1 MSDGDSKENTNKN
14 KDYYTDHK
22 DNTYEKNR
30 EHYKN
35 VLLIGSPNVGK
46 SLTFNKLTGMTAMV
60 SNYPGTTV
68 DIDEGNFKYDNKTI
82 HITDPPGLY
91 DLNTITEEERVAK
104 ILVLDKQFDL
114 MVHVI
119 DAKNIDKSIGLTL
132 QLIDAGKEVILV
144 LNMMDELEKMGASV
158 DRDALSRDLGIPI
171 VLTSAAQNK
180 GLDELTRTIANY
192 DSIEDEILKES
203 KTLLDVDYGRSI
215 EIAISKVKDN
225 IHGDYA
231 VSKRYLAVSLLEG
244 DEDSEK
250 LIMDEE
256 NYDGL
261 SRIIEEEKAKFDE
274 PIKYLTK
281 LRLADY
287 AKYIRSNYTT
297 LDNVN
302 MQNSN
307 SFAQKL
313 SMIMIHPFYGLII
326 LACVLY
332 FGLYLIVGVLGA
344 GILVDFLENTIFG
357 QYINPAVTG
366 IVVQYIPWV
375 EIQNLFVGEYGIV
388 TLGLTYGFGIIL
400 PIVSLF
406 FIVFS
411 ILEDSGYLPRL
422 ALLVDNGFKKIGL
435 SGRSVIPFVLAV
447 GCGSMAT
454 MVTRTL
460 ETKRERNIATML
472 MALTIPCSAQLG
484 VIMAL
489 LSQHPSSIWI
499 WLAVIVL
506 NFVVIGFLAKKFVPG
521 AQPSFFMELHPLRWP
536 KLSHIAKKTWT
547 RLILYI
553 KELIPIFI
561 LISIIIWAL
570 DLCGIFQWI
579 IGCISP
585 IINAIGLPSSTS
597 ASFILGFF
605 RRDFGA
611 AGLMTIQNQLTGVQ
625 LLVASVTLTLFLPC
639 VAQLMIMIKER
650 GVKLAG
656 LIAVMSIVLAFTM
669 GFIVNLILTSLNVV
683 L

>member
-1 MSDGDSKENTNKN
+1 MGNEKDSKKNSDNKGN
-14 KDYYTDHK
+14 PF
-22 DNTYEKNR
+22 
-30 EHYKN
+30 YKN

-68 DIDEGNFKYDNKTI
+68 DIDEGNFTYEGKTV

-104 ILVLDKQFDL
+104 LLVLDESFNL
-114 MVHVI
+114 IVHVV
-119 DAKNIDKSIGLTL
+119 DAKNIEKSIDLTL
-132 QLIDAGKEVILV
+132 QLIEAGKELVLV
-144 LNMMDELEKMGASV
+144 LNMMDELEKIGASI
-158 DRDALSRDLGIPI
+158 DKEALSKELGIPI
-171 VLTSAAQNK
+171 VLTSAAENR
-180 GLDELTRTIANY
+180 GLDELKHVIVNY
-192 DSIEDEILKES
+192 DSIENEIVS
-203 KTLLDVDYGRSI
+203 QSNTLLDVDYGRSI
-215 EIAISKVKDN
+215 ELAISQIKDKIN
-225 IHGDYA
+225 SRYP
-231 VSKRYLAVSLLEG
+231 VSKRYLAISLLEG
-244 DEDSEK
+244 DEDIENLVNETEDYGLLSEVVK
-250 LIMDEE
+250 
-256 NYDGL
+256 NQ
-261 SRIIEEEKAKFDE
+261 RAKFDQ

-281 LRLADY
+281 LRLVDY
-287 AKYIRSNYTT
+287 AKYIKTNFTT
-297 LDNVN
+297 IDSVN
-302 MQNSN
+302 AQNQD
-307 SFAQKL
+307 SFGEKL
-313 SMIMIHPFYGLII
+313 SRIMIHPVYGLII
-326 LACVLY
+326 LAFVLY
-332 FGLYLIVGVLGA
+332 FGLYLIVGILGA

-357 QYINPAVTG
+357 QYINPAVTAV
-366 IVVQYIPWV
+366 VVQYIPWV
-375 EIQNLFVGEYGIV
+375 PIQNLFVGEYGIV

-422 ALLVDNGFKKIGL
+422 ALLVDNGFKQIGL

-460 ETKRERNIATML
+460 ETRRERNIATML

-489 LSQHPSSIWI
+489 LSQHPKSIWI
-499 WLAVIVL
+499 WLAVIL
-506 NFVVIGFLAKKFVPG
+506 FNFVVIGFLAKRFVPG
-521 AQPSFFMELHPLRWP
+521 AQPSFFMELPPLRWP
-536 KLSHIAKKTWT
+536 KFSHIAQKTWT
-547 RLILYI
+547 RLVLYI

-561 LISIIIWAL
+561 LISVIIWAL
-570 DLCGIFQWI
+570 DLCGIFQMI
-579 IGCISP
+579 IACISP
-585 IINAIGLPSSTS
+585 VVHAIGLPTSTS
-597 ASFILGFF
+597 SSFVLGFF

-611 AGLMTIQNQLTGVQ
+611 AGLMTIQSQLTGVQ

-656 LIAVMSIVLAFTM
+656 AIAIMSIVLAFTM
-669 GFIVNLILTSLNVV
+669 GFIVNLILTSLNVI